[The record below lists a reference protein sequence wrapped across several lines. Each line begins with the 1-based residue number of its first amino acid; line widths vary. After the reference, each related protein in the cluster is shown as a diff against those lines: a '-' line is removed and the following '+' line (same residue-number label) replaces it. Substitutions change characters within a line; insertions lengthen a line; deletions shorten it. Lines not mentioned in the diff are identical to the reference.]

1 LGVLLV
7 YRQELAVA
15 QEHQIPGDAPSPTAG
30 APRVVVPGCRHH
42 KVFGI
47 DGTLSPPHHE
57 GEEKAKIMSATPLPV
72 AVLDPSPAERK
83 RALEDLLR
91 ARRLQAGAPPLR
103 GEDRRLRPLST
114 GIDAVDVL
122 LEGGFPHGALSE
134 IHGPASSGRTGVLLA
149 LLARTTRR
157 GALAALVDPL
167 DRLDPASAS
176 AAGADLSRLLWL
188 RGPRNAAEDPPA
200 KALAD
205 ATAAVATL
213 AGSGLF
219 DLVALD
225 LVGADRERRRL
236 PATTWLRLQRL
247 VEDATTAVVL
257 VADGHVTCGPGGV
270 ALALEPGPPR
280 WSGPPGPARLLE
292 ALAAR
297 ARAGRHGLRSAELAL
312 ATL

>member
-1 LGVLLV
+1 
-7 YRQELAVA
+7 
-15 QEHQIPGDAPSPTAG
+15 
-30 APRVVVPGCRHH
+30 
-42 KVFGI
+42 
-47 DGTLSPPHHE
+47 
-57 GEEKAKIMSATPLPV
+57 MSASLLPV

-91 ARRLQAGAPPLR
+91 ARRLRADAPPLR

-114 GIDAVDVL
+114 GIEAVDAL
-122 LEGGFPHGALSE
+122 LDGGFPRGALSE

-149 LLARTTRR
+149 LLARTTHR
-157 GALAALVDPL
+157 GALAAAVDPL

-188 RGPRNAAEDPPA
+188 RGPRSASEDPPA

-247 VEDATTAVVL
+247 VEDTTTAVVL
-257 VADGHVTCGPGGV
+257 VADGHVACGPGGV

-297 ARAGRHGLRSAELAL
+297 ARAGRHGLRSADLAL